1 MNKKNDIVPFWLYS
15 EILEKVL
22 TIVDNIDTYTANHCK
37 RVGLYT
43 GCFLKYLWE
52 NDLWT
57 DELRSLKEY
66 EIKDILYTAFVHD
79 IGKST
84 VFADIIKK
92 KDKLTEEE
100 WKDVVEHSRSGAFF
114 FLADGYEI
122 IRDGILMHH
131 ERYDGKGYPLGL
143 KGKNISVGARIISII
158 DSFDAMTDKRPYAKF
173 EPMNMEQ
180 AIKEIQD
187 CQGTQFDPLLSSLF
201 ISMCSDQKYQFI
213 LNIKEHPRVMNKL
226 IEECKDWIK
235 DEKDDFK
242 MKLVNQNDN
251 YVLVKEKRRR

>member
-1 MNKKNDIVPFWLYS
+1 MNKKNNIVPFWLYS
-15 EILEKVL
+15 EILDKVL

-43 GCFLKYLWE
+43 GLFLKYLSE
-52 NDLWT
+52 NNLWT
-57 DELRSLKEY
+57 DELKSLKEY
-66 EIKDILYTAFVHD
+66 EMKDILYTAFVHD

-100 WKDVVEHSRSGAFF
+100 WKDVLEHPQSGAFF
-114 FLADGYEI
+114 FLAEGYEI

-131 ERYDGKGYPLGL
+131 ERYDGNGYPLGI

-158 DSFDAMTDKRPYAKF
+158 DSFDAMTDKRPYSKV
-173 EPMNMEQ
+173 EPMNLEQ
-180 AIKEIQD
+180 SLEEIFY
-187 CQGTQFDPLLSSLF
+187 CRGSQFDPTLSNLF
-201 ISMCSDQKYQFI
+201 ISMCKSPKYQFI
-213 LNIKEHPRVMNKL
+213 LRIKDHPRVMNRF
-226 IEECKDWIK
+226 IDECKDWIK

-242 MKLVNQNDN
+242 MKLVNKDND
-251 YVLVKEKRRR
+251 YVLVKEKRRK